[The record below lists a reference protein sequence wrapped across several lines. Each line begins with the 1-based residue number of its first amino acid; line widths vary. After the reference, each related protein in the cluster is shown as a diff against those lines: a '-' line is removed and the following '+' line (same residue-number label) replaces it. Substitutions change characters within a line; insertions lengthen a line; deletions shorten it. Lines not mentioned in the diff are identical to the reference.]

1 MATNYTPAKP
11 YSSNANF
18 SSAQY
23 GPVYVAPPKPTIP
36 ASGYSTQYQS
46 NPTNYKPASSNPA
59 PTSSLPSNP
68 SVNQVVDGMRWDGNA
83 WQGAGTSEAADE
95 ARRRE
100 EETRNAIN
108 SGYDAYESN
117 LKGLEGSFDQSQTED
132 INSASKIYENIFGGL
147 TEQKNTN
154 LEKLAAGRTA
164 VDTRK
169 AQSIKD
175 LQQNLGNTMRA
186 ATMNFGAMG
195 AGDTSATRVMLPYAY
210 TKLAGVQEGS
220 IARQAND
227 QQFDIDQESRDT
239 ELQFSD
245 MWRQTEVDKE
255 TQVNG
260 IKQYY
265 GDAIR
270 NIKSEMARVPLDRA
284 NSLASLS
291 QSLLAEAKT
300 KLSQLEAEDRQR
312 KESARVWATNRMAQL
327 NDMKLSLA
335 GTAKFSPQDITFQE
349 LSAGGMVGPTSG
361 VGSDGMYNPMAV
373 AQRKRQDY
381 LA

>member
-46 NPTNYKPASSNPA
+46 NPTNYKPAQN
-59 PTSSLPSNP
+59 TSGSGSLPSNP

-361 VGSDGMYNPMAV
+361 VGNDGIYNPMAL
-373 AQRKRQDY
+373 AQKKRQDY
-381 LA
+381 LG

>member
-1 MATNYTPAKP
+1 MALNYTPAKP

-36 ASGYSTQYQS
+36 ASGYGTQYAS
-46 NPTNYKPASSNPA
+46 NPTNYKPASSNPT

-68 SVNQVVDGMRWDGNA
+68 NVNQVVDGMRWDGTA
-83 WQGAGTSEAADE
+83 WQGANTSAASDE

-100 EETRNAIN
+100 EETRNAIEG
-108 SGYDAYESN
+108 GYSAYENN
-117 LKGLEGSFDQSQTED
+117 LKGLESDFTQSETED
-132 INSASKIYENIFGGL
+132 IGSASKVYEQIFGGL
-147 TEQKNTN
+147 TEQKTTN
-154 LEKLAAGRTA
+154 LDKLAAGRTA

-186 ATMNFGAMG
+186 ASMNFGAMG

-210 TKLAGVQEGS
+210 TKLAGAQEGS
-220 IARQAND
+220 IAKQAND
-227 QQFDIDQESRDT
+227 QQFDIDQEERDT
-239 ELQFSD
+239 NLQFSD
-245 MWRQTEVDKE
+245 MWRQTEIEKE
-255 TQVNG
+255 TQING

-270 NIKSEMARVPLDRA
+270 NVKSALAQAPLDKSRD
-284 NSLASLS
+284 LAALS
-291 QSLLAEAKT
+291 QSLLAEAQSN
-300 KLSQLEAEDRQR
+300 LRQLEAEDRSR
-312 KESARVWATNRMAQL
+312 KEQVRTWATNRMSQL

-335 GTAKFSPQDITFQE
+335 NSAQFSPQDITFQE
-349 LSAGGMVGPTSG
+349 LSAGGMIGPTTG
-361 VGSDGMYNPMAV
+361 VGSDGMYNPMAL
-373 AQRKRQDY
+373 AQKKRQQY
-381 LA
+381 LG

>member
-23 GPVYVAPPKPTIP
+23 GPIYVAPPKATIP
-36 ASGYSTQYQS
+36 ASGYGTQYQS
-46 NPTNYKPASSNPA
+46 NQTNYKPASSNPA
-59 PTSSLPSNP
+59 PTGSLPSNP

-83 WQGAGTSEAADE
+83 WQGANTDAAGEE

-100 EETRNAIN
+100 DEARGAIEG
-108 SGYDAYESN
+108 GYSAYENN
-117 LKGLEGSFDQSQTED
+117 LKGLETDYAQSETED
-132 INSASKIYENIFGGL
+132 IGSASKTYEQIFGGL
-147 TEQKNTN
+147 TDQKTTN
-154 LEKLAAGRTA
+154 LDKLAAGRTA

-210 TKLAGVQEGS
+210 TKLAGAQEGS
-220 IARQAND
+220 ITKQANE
-227 QQFDIDQESRDT
+227 QQFDIDQETRDT

-245 MWRQTEVDKE
+245 MWRQTEIEKE
-255 TQVNG
+255 SQING

-270 NIKSEMARVPLDRA
+270 NVKTALAQAPLDKSRD
-284 NSLASLS
+284 LAALS
-291 QSLLAEAKT
+291 QSLLAEAQSN
-300 KLSQLEAEDRQR
+300 LRQLEAEDRNR
-312 KESARVWATNRMAQL
+312 KEQARTWATNRMAQL

-335 GTAKFSPQDITFQE
+335 NSANFSPQAITFQE
-349 LSAGGMVGPTSG
+349 LSAGGIGPTSG

-373 AQRKRQDY
+373 AQKKRQDY